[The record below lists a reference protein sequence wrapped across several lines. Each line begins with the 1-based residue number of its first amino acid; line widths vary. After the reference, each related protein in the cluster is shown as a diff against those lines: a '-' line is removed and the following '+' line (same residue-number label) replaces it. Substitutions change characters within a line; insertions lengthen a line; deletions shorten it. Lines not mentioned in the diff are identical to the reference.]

1 MKTLTLP
8 SALLLALAVAP
19 LAAVAGGQSLGQSFN
34 RYASDQPLEADEAF
48 RPTMMTGRDGTILM
62 RWGMPPGYYLY
73 RNKIRFLPSGITLG
87 QVRAPS
93 GEIKD
98 DPIMG
103 RVEIYRNSVTMAVT
117 RHNPTQ
123 AGSVT
128 VTYQGCAEDS
138 VCYPPIKRTY
148 RIPATCSA
156 ANSAKAC

>member
-8 SALLLALAVAP
+8 SALVLALAVAP
-19 LAAVAGGQSLGQSFN
+19 LAAIAGNPSFG
-34 RYASDQPLEADEAF
+34 RYATDQPLEADEAF

-62 RWGMPPGYYLY
+62 RWDMPPGYYLY
-73 RNKIRFLPSGITLG
+73 RNKIRFMPSGITLG

-117 RHNPTQ
+117 RQNPAQ

-148 RIPATCSA
+148 RIPATCPA
-156 ANSAKAC
+156 TNGAMTC